1 MLQVILAIKQTSV
14 AGVGQYLQ
22 IQSVL
27 LSSSSST
34 ERGNQLLKY
43 DGTIAAIH
51 LLEKRLFIISVQC
64 NTSEVY
70 FVVWAP
76 LFSACFR

>member
-1 MLQVILAIKQTSV
+1 LLQVILAIKQTLI

-22 IQSVL
+22 IQIAL

-43 DGTIAAIH
+43 DGTIAVIH
-51 LLEKRLFIISVQC
+51 LLEKLLFIIYV
-64 NTSEVY
+64 
-70 FVVWAP
+70 
-76 LFSACFR
+76 